1 MLPQKA
7 RLWRFPSLYKII
19 WYLLEQGLRPK
30 EVPWWQAYSHV
41 YSLSV
46 PSLPLPTSFLHSGL
60 PVWPSRLLKTNF
72 GGNLAMFEIAFFF
85 FFSNYYKTWKMFST
99 KNILSMSLLWR
110 NVMLFW
116 KNGKDEVTYV
126 MFGTGRIGGRGFHH
140 SLSRKV

>member
-1 MLPQKA
+1 MIFIGAGTETQGSSLMTSLQPCIQSFSSQLTPPHQLPPLRSTSLALQIIKNK
-7 RLWRFPSLYKII
+7 LWWEFGY
-19 WYLLEQGLRPK
+19 
-30 EVPWWQAYSHV
+30 
-41 YSLSV
+41 
-46 PSLPLPTSFLHSGL
+46 
-60 PVWPSRLLKTNF
+60 VWNCL
-72 GGNLAMFEIAFFF
+72 FFF